1 MKPIRGIPFVASMR
15 PHRISRAFPQPEMVE
30 PQPEM
35 VEPEVVEPEVVE
47 PEVAE
52 PEVVEPEVVEPEV
65 VAVPSLVWDASMRK
79 GDLLKIAQDA
89 GLSVTETNT
98 KAQIIAALQT
108 LE

>member
-1 MKPIRGIPFVASMR
+1 MR

-47 PEVAE
+47 PEVAEPEVVEPEVVE

>member
-35 VEPEVVEPEVVE
+35 
-47 PEVAE
+47 
-52 PEVVEPEVVEPEV
+52 VEPEVVEPEV

>member
-15 PHRISRAFPQPEMVE
+15 PHRISRAFPQPEM
-30 PQPEM
+30 
-35 VEPEVVEPEVVE
+35 
-47 PEVAE
+47 
-52 PEVVEPEVVEPEV
+52 VEPEVVEPEV

>member
-15 PHRISRAFPQPEMVE
+15 PHRISRAFPQPEMV
-30 PQPEM
+30 
-35 VEPEVVEPEVVE
+35 
-47 PEVAE
+47 E